1 MKLAALLASL
11 LPAAFRRREEP
22 TPEPPLPEFTPVTVE
37 LRIARRLRLNELTW
51 EI

>member
-11 LPAAFRRREEP
+11 LPAFLRREER
-22 TPEPPLPEFTPVTVE
+22 TPEPPIPEFTPVTVE
-37 LRIARRLRLNELTW
+37 LRIARRLRLHHLTW